1 MVRVVDAARGASTSY
16 QNRRLVARSTPSLSE
31 SVLSAT
37 PETLSANIA
46 RETGFGPRSIGS
58 LRIDATAA
66 PKTCSP
72 SYFLD
77 YLSPRRPE
85 GCVRGRQLLHE
96 IKLRGYTSS
105 FSYLERVL
113 VTRQRRQSR
122 NIASGC
128 RADGADVD
136 DRDSPSRRRSRD
148 RVIYLANCR
157 GIIVYQAARI
167 VDARTGSKG
176 RRSEKCVVGFHN
188 HASARHAIPRHS
200 LVNRVLPARPLR
212 TKP

>member
-1 MVRVVDAARGASTSY
+1 MQLQPKNSSCHRRRGC
-16 QNRRLVARSTPSLSE
+16 R
-31 SVLSAT
+31 
-37 PETLSANIA
+37 
-46 RETGFGPRSIGS
+46 
-58 LRIDATAA
+58 
-66 PKTCSP
+66 
-72 SYFLD
+72 YFLD
-77 YLSPRRPE
+77 CLSPRRPE

-136 DRDSPSRRRSRD
+136 HRDSPSRRRSRD

-157 GIIVYQAARI
+157 GHH
-167 VDARTGSKG
+167 
-176 RRSEKCVVGFHN
+176 CVSSR
-188 HASARHAIPRHS
+188 ADC
-200 LVNRVLPARPLR
+200 
-212 TKP
+212 